1 MRTVKGSAVW
11 KSIISQRDRK
21 ILSQLFLHQGSSSG
35 APHMWSTVSHS
46 QPNLPSPLLQ
56 LLVRVALTSSSSE
69 GVTESCV
76 DVTQLAGLLILF
88 HQQAS
93 PH

>member
-21 ILSQLFLHQGSSSG
+21 ILSQLFLDQGSSSG
-35 APHMWSTVSHS
+35 APHMWSTVSHL

-56 LLVRVALTSSSSE
+56 LLLRAALTSVLWKE
-69 GVTESCV
+69 LIESCV

-93 PH
+93 LH